1 MSISKDMMRSLH
13 IQEDCDGSFLCEII
27 FRDEWII
34 DELLNDVARK
44 MIGALT
50 SETWSKYPSPFGRS
64 MVLSAFGGH
73 PGHYY
78 IRFHR
83 GLFVTP
89 GMGINFDDVYYK
101 MLKLKHKVMRI
112 IGNINK

>member
-1 MSISKDMMRSLH
+1 MRFLH
-13 IQEDCDGSFLCEII
+13 IEEDCDGSFLFEIT
-27 FRDEWII
+27 FRHEWII

-44 MIGALT
+44 MIVALT
-50 SETWSKYPSPFGRS
+50 SETWNKYLSPFGRS
-64 MVLSAFGGH
+64 MVLSAFGGQ

-83 GLFVTP
+83 GLFATP
-89 GMGINFDDVYYK
+89 GMGINFNDVYYK

-112 IGNINK
+112 IGNLNR